1 MRIIEYLLIDYI
13 GAGIR
18 FFYLRYI
25 RREQVSFKS
34 FREGK
39 MINGVNIEGLK
50 NSICGICSI
59 IAIAFLAIM
68 IKKWLF

>member
-18 FFYLRYI
+18 FLYLRYI
-25 RREQVSFKS
+25 RGEQVSFKKKKKK
-34 FREGK
+34 K
-39 MINGVNIEGLK
+39 MINGINIEGLK

-59 IAIAFLAIM
+59 IAIVFLAMM
-68 IKKWLF
+68 IKKSLF

>member
-18 FFYLRYI
+18 FLYLRYI
-25 RREQVSFKS
+25 RGEQVSFKNI
-34 FREGK
+34 REGK
-39 MINGVNIEGLK
+39 MINGINIEGLK

-59 IAIAFLAIM
+59 IAIVFLAIM
-68 IKKWLF
+68 IKKRLF